1 MLGGKERSMTDDI
14 VTRLRQAYKNADE
27 VASVFLANEAADEI
41 QQLVT
46 QLRIQAE
53 VVNGKNYHTISGGLH
68 LDAADEIEQLRK
80 DNRELLEIV
89 KLFADYGQCVIA
101 DEFGDCVHIDGACEW
116 HSTEHLWESFCMARG
131 I

>member
-1 MLGGKERSMTDDI
+1 MSDDI
-14 VTRLRQAYKNADE
+14 VTRLREEANRFRADAVDIPTAFE
-27 VASVFLANEAADEI
+27 NC
-41 QQLVT
+41 
-46 QLRIQAE
+46 
-53 VVNGKNYHTISGGLH
+53 
-68 LDAADEIEQLRK
+68 ADEIERLRK